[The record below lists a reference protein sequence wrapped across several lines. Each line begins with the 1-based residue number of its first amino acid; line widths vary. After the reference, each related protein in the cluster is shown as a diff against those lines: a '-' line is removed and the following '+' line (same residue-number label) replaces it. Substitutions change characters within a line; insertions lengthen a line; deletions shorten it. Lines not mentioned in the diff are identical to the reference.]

1 MQIITGIIIGVI
13 MLCVGT
19 FFGIFLMCLFQVG
32 KKEAATTIKTF
43 EKSMEHE
50 RVVAIKEKRS
60 SDYINGIS
68 SMIALFRLYYEEE
81 LEK

>member
-19 FFGIFLMCLFQVG
+19 LFGILLMCLLQAN
-32 KKEAATTIKTF
+32 KKDTITNVKTF
-43 EKSMEHE
+43 LNAMEHE
-50 RVVAIKEKRS
+50 RIVAIKEKRS

-68 SMIALFRLYYEEE
+68 SVIALFKIYFQEE
-81 LEK
+81 LN